1 MRDPPRIKKILRL
14 IENKWSC
21 EPDQR
26 LLQLLM
32 NVLIS
37 SNKTILNEFK
47 EGPNMKYIPDPYYIE
62 DDDLLE
68 ALEAW

>member
-32 NVLIS
+32 NVLIQ
-37 SNKTILNEFK
+37 SNKITLEVLK
-47 EGPNMKYIPDPYYIE
+47 EGQDMRYIPDPVYIE